1 MSTVRFLLTIAVLLI
16 STPALL
22 AGPSRS
28 IDRVDPPA
36 ENEFPGGRGPDQLV
50 LYTPEA
56 GRTHTGTNEWGVE
69 AVVVQGVVVR
79 IMENNN
85 EIPEDGFVVS
95 GNEAAARWIG
105 ENLSPGTPVRLEE
118 ENGEFVLHV
127 DDSPAAI
134 TRSLLVRLELLDD
147 DPNFPVDDEYAVQAA
162 QSAEERLR
170 QMAGTEEYVSLDVV
184 RARVE
189 GLEEQ
194 TRRNR
199 LGAMH
204 SPEGEV
210 RGFWSRLPVYTEE
223 ELVAYVEE
231 LAETGVNVF
240 FPEVVYGSQAA
251 YHDPTGLYP
260 MWGHFDEDIDPLEI
274 IIRECHAHGIEVH
287 AWVHCFFIGTQ
298 LRDAHLAERYSD
310 WLAQDRTGSQ
320 VSEIEPY
327 FMYFSP
333 SHPEV
338 REALITAYV
347 ALVENYDID
356 GFQFDYIRYPRPE
369 SWEEQWDY
377 SPAARE
383 KARENLGFDPMDITP
398 DENPAEWEQWMD
410 WRAEVITSFVR
421 EASEAIREVRPD
433 IVLTADVFHDPDDAF
448 EYRGQDWPRWARE
461 ELVDAVIPM
470 AYRNS
475 ADYVAGVVENMKR
488 ILPEDHPLIIGL
500 GPYLGFTAEELV
512 GQIEAVREA
521 GTTGQVLFSLETTNP
536 RAKEALGLGPWRNR
550 TAPVWDRE

>member
-1 MSTVRFLLTIAVLLI
+1 MRFPLFIAITLFAT
-16 STPALL
+16 SALL
-22 AGPSRS
+22 AAPFHP
-28 IDRVDPPA
+28 IDRIDPPA
-36 ENEFPGGRGPDQLV
+36 ENEYPGGRGPGQLI

-56 GRTHTGTNEWGVE
+56 GRAHTGTNEWGVE
-69 AVVVQGVVVR
+69 AVVVQDVVIR

-95 GNEAAARWIG
+95 GNETSARWIG
-105 ENLSPGTPVRLEE
+105 ENLSPGTPVRIEE
-118 ENGEFVLHV
+118 ENGRHVLHV
-127 DDSPAAI
+127 DESPAAI
-134 TRSLLVRLELLDD
+134 HRSLLVRLELLDD
-147 DPNFPVDDEYAVQAA
+147 DPHFPAGDEAA
-162 QSAEERLR
+162 AAKASVTEKWLHAMAE
-170 QMAGTEEYVSLDVV
+170 AGEYGTLAEARTLVEE
-184 RARVE
+184 
-189 GLEEQ
+189 LEELA
-194 TRRNR
+194 TRNR
-199 LGAMH
+199 LGALP
-204 SPEGEV
+204 SPESEI

-223 ELVAYVEE
+223 EIVVYVEE
-231 LAETGVNVF
+231 LAKTGVNVF

-274 IIRECHAHGIEVH
+274 VIRECHARGIEVH

-298 LRDAHLAERYSD
+298 LRDAHLAERYSE

-320 VSEIEPY
+320 VSEVEPY

-338 REALITAYV
+338 REALIEAYV

-369 SWEEQWDY
+369 SWEDQWDY
-377 SPAARE
+377 SPAARDE
-383 KARENLGFDPMDITP
+383 ARQNLGFDPMDITP
-398 DENPAEWEQWMD
+398 DENPEEWDLWMD

-421 EASEAIREVRPD
+421 EASEAIRAVRPD

-448 EYRGQDWPRWARE
+448 KYRGQDWPRWARE
-461 ELVDAVIPM
+461 GLVDAIIPM

-475 ADYVAGVVENMKR
+475 ADYVAGVVER
-488 ILPEDHPLIIGL
+488 ARDLLPGDHPMIIGL
-500 GPYLGFTAEELV
+500 GPYLGFTAEELT

-521 GTTGQVLFSLETTNP
+521 GATGQVLFSLETTNP